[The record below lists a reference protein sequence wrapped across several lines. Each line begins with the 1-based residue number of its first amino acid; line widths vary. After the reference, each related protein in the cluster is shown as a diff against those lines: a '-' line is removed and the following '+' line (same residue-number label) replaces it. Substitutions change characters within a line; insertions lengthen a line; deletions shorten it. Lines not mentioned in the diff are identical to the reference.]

1 MSSGRGRI
9 SSNQPNLPTGSKS
22 PPWRKWSLLMASSIL
37 RVNQFDIVSFLV
49 SLLVL
54 SSRHVRRIPKCFQ
67 DRRHPFGIFLGS
79 FWDPFAIL
87 GDTNQTLGNVA
98 FLARFA
104 LLLSICSQFGAMER
118 KQTAEMATGSRR
130 QILVINI
137 FKWQPLASGSFQNS
151 CDH

>member
-1 MSSGRGRI
+1 MSGASPNVFRI
-9 SSNQPNLPTGSKS
+9 AGI
-22 PPWRKWSLLMASSIL
+22 LLG
-37 RVNQFDIVSFLV
+37 F
-49 SLLVL
+49 
-54 SSRHVRRIPKCFQ
+54 
-67 DRRHPFGIFLGS
+67 FLGS

-137 FKWQPLASGSFQNS
+137 FKWQRLASGSFQNS